1 MRETI
6 LEVLEEWSD
15 LQPNMASASCR
26 ELLTRDL
33 CDALAEHLNAELA
46 KADIDKD

>member
-6 LEVLEEWSD
+6 LEVLEEWAN

-33 CDALAEHLNAELA
+33 HDAIIEHLNAELA
-46 KADIDKD
+46 KAERK